1 MERLSLDLMWTKAVT
16 VKPGDPKRCPETV
29 DFSPGDEMPGIVGA

>member
-16 VKPGDPKRCPETV
+16 VKPGDPETV